1 MTEPEKNTTDPKP
14 GETQGGGEMWLS
26 PRARIVILILNSLGF
41 AFFLAWLISL
51 REQPIMREQE
61 GILYF
66 LPALPFL
73 FVYLMMMPRKK
84 TPPPEEKKD
93 AQDGRTRRTIEEG
106 REGNLTQ
113 AQRRGEGEARGAR
126 SEKVKSARRN
136 WRRQDS

>member
-1 MTEPEKNTTDPKP
+1 MTDSEEKTPTDPNP
-14 GETQGGGEMWLS
+14 RETQDGGEMWLT

-41 AFFLAWLISL
+41 ALFLAWLVSL

-84 TPPPEEKKD
+84 TPPQEEKPSDSAD
-93 AQDGRTRRTIEEG
+93 ASRTQRADAEKNDGP
-106 REGNLTQ
+106 
-113 AQRRGEGEARGAR
+113 
-126 SEKVKSARRN
+126 SAP
-136 WRRQDS
+136 

>member
-66 LPALPFL
+66 LPALRA
-73 FVYLMMMPRKK
+73 MPSNPCM
-84 TPPPEEKKD
+84 TS
-93 AQDGRTRRTIEEG
+93 GSVTSVM
-106 REGNLTQ
+106 N
-113 AQRRGEGEARGAR
+113 
-126 SEKVKSARRN
+126 S
-136 WRRQDS
+136 